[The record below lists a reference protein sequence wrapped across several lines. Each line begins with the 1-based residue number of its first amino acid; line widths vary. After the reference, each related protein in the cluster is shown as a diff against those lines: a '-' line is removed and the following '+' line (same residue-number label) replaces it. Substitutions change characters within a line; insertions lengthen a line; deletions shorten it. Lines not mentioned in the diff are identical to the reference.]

1 MKYIT
6 QTISGA
12 DLAFDGI
19 INGAPLWAGGGEFN
33 VPQISHDG
41 VEVYR
46 GAEPEPSNQ
55 PKSAIKVHSIEVLP
69 TWTPNFLVNQ
79 THFMYNVEVLP
90 FITTVGTGWKSSG
103 NNTSTKE
110 YIVFS
115 ANTNAEWEL
124 NAFSGTTQGV
134 PNDRVYFDPFIV
146 HPYESLNV
154 RMHKAVRQGGQSATS
169 NAFYNDDD
177 VVTVRIAYEDYDP
190 NERYYGRVATN
201 DTFGVAPTATKR
213 PEFNADQISQGYA
226 DQTILDLY
234 EGSVTLEEDPFTEL
248 TDDNHFQLDSLSF
261 RSGYPFGG
269 FTDTGASA
277 SNYMYDIMV
286 RTENNPPALYTLRKY
301 MSYTAGNTGA
311 VLDYRELLKGPATL
325 KKGQQ
330 LFVRIYYTG
339 SALGGNSNN
348 QYYYRQ
354 APAFWF
360 NGTVPK

>member
-6 QTISGA
+6 QTIRGH

-19 INGAPLWAGGGEFN
+19 INGAPAWAA
-33 VPQISHDG
+33 VWQYASPQITHG
-41 VEVYR
+41 AVEIYR

-69 TWTPNFLVNQ
+69 TWTPNVLANQ
-79 THFMYNVEVLP
+79 SNFMYNVEVLP

-134 PNDRVYFDPFIV
+134 PNDRVYFDPFII

-154 RMHKAVRQGGQSATS
+154 RMYKAVRQGSSGATS
-169 NAFYNDDD
+169 TAWFADDD
-177 VVTVRIAYEDYDP
+177 VVTVRIAYQDYDP

-201 DTFGVAPTATKR
+201 DTFGGASIAKR
-213 PEFNADQISQGYA
+213 PEFTTDEISQGYV

-248 TDDNHFQLDSLSF
+248 TEDNHFQLDSLSF

-311 VLDYRELLKGPATL
+311 VLDYRELLKGPAIL

-330 LFVRIYYTG
+330 LFVRIYYAG
-339 SALGGNSNN
+339 SALGGDLSN

>member
-6 QTISGA
+6 QTIRG
-12 DLAFDGI
+12 DEIAFDGI
-19 INGAPLWAGGGEFN
+19 INQIPLWATGYLQS
-33 VPQISHDG
+33 PQISQG
-41 VEVYR
+41 AIEIYR

-69 TWTPNFLVNQ
+69 TWTANVLGNQ

-90 FITTVGTGWKSSG
+90 FISTVGTGWKSSG
-103 NNTSTKE
+103 NNTSTRE
-110 YIVFS
+110 NIVFS

-201 DTFGVAPTATKR
+201 DTFGVAPNEAKR
-213 PEFNADQISQGYA
+213 PQFNADQISQGYV

-234 EGSVTLEEDPFTEL
+234 TSSVTLEEDPFTEL

-360 NGTVPK
+360 NGTIPK